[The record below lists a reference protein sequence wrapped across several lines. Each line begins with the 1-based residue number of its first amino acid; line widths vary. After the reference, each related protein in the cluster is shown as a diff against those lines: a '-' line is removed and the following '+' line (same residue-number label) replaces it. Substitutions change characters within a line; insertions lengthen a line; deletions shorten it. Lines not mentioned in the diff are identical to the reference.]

1 MNKITITCYRFWSD
15 WTDLVPVEIDIDEYN
30 WFELQYRQD
39 RWFIIGSKFENNK
52 WHYTDLTI
60 HGIISIRDVANFVK
74 VANKKINKF
83 STLNS
88 MPNLIDYIN
97 KIHNCLNQ
105 I

>member
-97 KIHNCLNQ
+97 KIHNCLN
-105 I
+105 

>member
-1 MNKITITCYRFWSD
+1 MNKVTVTCYRFWSD

-39 RWFIIGSKFENNK
+39 RWFIIGSKYENDK

-60 HGIISIRDVANFVK
+60 HGIVSIKDVANFIK
-74 VANKKINKF
+74 VASKKINKF

-97 KIHNCLNQ
+97 EIHNYLN
-105 I
+105 

>member
-1 MNKITITCYRFWSD
+1 MNKVTVTCYRFWSD
-15 WTDLVPVEIDIDEYN
+15 WTDLVSVEIDIDEYN

-39 RWFIIGSKFENNK
+39 RWFIIGSKYENDK

-60 HGIISIRDVANFVK
+60 HGIVSIKDVANFIK
-74 VANKKINKF
+74 VASKKINKF

-97 KIHNCLNQ
+97 EIHNYLN
-105 I
+105 

>member
-1 MNKITITCYRFWSD
+1 MNKVTITCYRFWSD

-39 RWFIIGSKFENNK
+39 RWFIIGSKYENDK

-60 HGIISIRDVANFVK
+60 HGIISTSDVAKFIK
-74 VANKKINKF
+74 VANNKINKY

-88 MPNLIDYIN
+88 HPDLIKYIN
-97 KIHNCLNQ
+97 ELHNYLN
-105 I
+105 

>member
-1 MNKITITCYRFWSD
+1 MNKVTITCYRFWSD

-39 RWFIIGSKFENNK
+39 RWFIIGSKYINDK

-60 HGIISIRDVANFVK
+60 HGIVSTRDVANFVK
-74 VANKKINKF
+74 VANNKINKY

-88 MPNLIDYIN
+88 PPDLIKYIN
-97 KIHNCLNQ
+97 ELHNYLN
-105 I
+105 

>member
-1 MNKITITCYRFWSD
+1 MNKVTITCYRFWSD

-39 RWFIIGSKFENNK
+39 RWFIIGSKYENDK

-60 HGIISIRDVANFVK
+60 HGIVSIKDVANFVK
-74 VANKKINKF
+74 VASKKINKF

-88 MPNLIDYIN
+88 MPDLIRYIN
-97 KIHNCLNQ
+97 EIHNYLN
-105 I
+105 

>member
-1 MNKITITCYRFWSD
+1 MNKVKVTCYRFWSD

-39 RWFIIGSKFENNK
+39 RWFIIGSKYENDK
-52 WHYTDLTI
+52 WNYTDLTI
-60 HGIISIRDVANFVK
+60 HGIVSIKDVANFVK
-74 VANKKINKF
+74 VASKKVNKF

-97 KIHNCLNQ
+97 EIHNYLN
-105 I
+105 